1 MLGTSKSY
9 LQNNSS
15 SLLDHVPVLEFSWML
30 VLVNLDVATC
40 FSSSEGSE
48 VRVNMDLGQD
58 SNPGGDWN
66 ILEGIGLGMLDNF
79 MVGD

>member
-1 MLGTSKSY
+1 MLA
-9 LQNNSS
+9 
-15 SLLDHVPVLEFSWML
+15 
-30 VLVNLDVATC
+30 LVNLDVATC

-66 ILEGIGLGMLDNF
+66 IMEGIGLGMLDNF